1 MKQCIEL
8 VTVGKMGIKF
18 NFVLNP
24 VRFKLTR
31 LLLQFILALIGVLA
45 SERFQILLKNSQN
58 LKKKKKK
65 KKKKGRNLI
74 YHKRMWKARQT
85 KKQPKQQENKLQ
97 SKTNRYTIRKKV
109 KGK

>member
-31 LLLQFILALIGVLA
+31 LLLHSIVALIGVLA
-45 SERFQILLKNSQN
+45 SERFQILLKNS
-58 LKKKKKK
+58 KKKKRKETK
-65 KKKKGRNLI
+65 
-74 YHKRMWKARQT
+74 QT

>member
-31 LLLQFILALIGVLA
+31 LLLQSILALIGVLA
-45 SERFQILLKNSQN
+45 SERFQILLKNS
-58 LKKKKKK
+58 KKKKKE
-65 KKKKGRNLI
+65 RN
-74 YHKRMWKARQT
+74 KTNKETTETTR
-85 KKQPKQQENKLQ
+85 KQAPKQNK
-97 SKTNRYTIRKKV
+97 
-109 KGK
+109 

>member
-45 SERFQILLKNSQN
+45 SERFQILLKNS
-58 LKKKKKK
+58 KKKKRKETK
-65 KKKKGRNLI
+65 
-74 YHKRMWKARQT
+74 QT

-109 KGK
+109 KDK

>member
-1 MKQCIEL
+1 MKQCLEL

-24 VRFKLTR
+24 VRFKLIR

-45 SERFQILLKNSQN
+45 SERFQILLKNS
-58 LKKKKKK
+58 KKKKKE
-65 KKKKGRNLI
+65 RNLI
-74 YHKRMWKARQT
+74 YLKRMWKARQT

>member
-31 LLLQFILALIGVLA
+31 LLLQFILALVGVLA
-45 SERFQILLKNSQN
+45 SERFQILLKNS
-58 LKKKKKK
+58 KKKKRKEI
-65 KKKKGRNLI
+65 L
-74 YHKRMWKARQT
+74 
-85 KKQPKQQENKLQ
+85 
-97 SKTNRYTIRKKV
+97 YTIKECERQDKQRNNRNNKKTSS
-109 KGK
+109 KAKQIDIQ

>member
-31 LLLQFILALIGVLA
+31 LLLKFILALIGVLA
-45 SERFQILLKNSQN
+45 SERFQILLKKS
-58 LKKKKKK
+58 KKKKE
-65 KKKKGRNLI
+65 RNLI
-74 YHKRMWKARQT
+74 YHKRKWKARQT

>member
-45 SERFQILLKNSQN
+45 SERFQILLKKS
-58 LKKKKKK
+58 KKKKKK
-65 KKKKGRNLI
+65 EI
-74 YHKRMWKARQT
+74 W
-85 KKQPKQQENKLQ
+85 
-97 SKTNRYTIRKKV
+97 YTIKECERQDKQRNNRNNKKTSS
-109 KGK
+109 KAKQIDIQ